1 MKIVIKES
9 QYHLLLEQSTPEN
22 IRKEWIVCND
32 DIKSKKAFG
41 EGKSPNM
48 SFSKELAIKNAMR
61 AFSKKIKT
69 KIYNTN
75 TSKIDK
81 EKIFQNEDN
90 TYTTFVILNL
100 EDYLVEQIT
109 NSGTTTSTTIT
120 PVKLSKEEQ
129 IKLNK
134 EKLEL
139 KKKAAE
145 ELRLKTIQK
154 KDSIAKAWK
163 EKRAPEL
170 KKAEEIHK
178 KYVDAWLKN
187 NPGKT
192 EADYVKYLEKQKK
205 LPNVSSCDTQDPDFS
220 HTKCGVSKSAS
231 KEERR
236 SWSKR

>member
-9 QYHLLLEQSTPEN
+9 QYN
-22 IRKEWIVCND
+22 
-32 DIKSKKAFG
+32 
-41 EGKSPNM
+41 
-48 SFSKELAIKNAMR
+48 
-61 AFSKKIKT
+61 
-69 KIYNTN
+69 
-75 TSKIDK
+75 
-81 EKIFQNEDN
+81 
-90 TYTTFVILNL
+90 
-100 EDYLVEQIT
+100 YLVEQTT

-120 PVKLSKEEQ
+120 PVKLSREEQ

-145 ELRLKTIQK
+145 ELKLKTIQK

-205 LPNVSSCDTQDPDFS
+205 LPNAPSCDTQDPDFS

>member
-9 QYHLLLEQSTPEN
+9 QYKFLVEQTTPEN
-22 IRKEWIVCND
+22 IRKEWSVCND
-32 DIKSKKAFG
+32 DVNSKKAFG

-100 EDYLVEQIT
+100 ENYLVEQTT

-120 PVKLSKEEQ
+120 PVKLSREEQ

-145 ELRLKTIQK
+145 ELKLKTIQK
-154 KDSIAKAWK
+154 KDSIAKAWD

-170 KKAEEIHK
+170 KKAEELHK
-178 KYVDAWLKN
+178 KYLDAWLAN

-192 EADYVKYLEKQKK
+192 DADYSKYLEKQKK
-205 LPNVSSCDTQDPDFS
+205 LPDSPSYETQDPSFTS
-220 HTKCGVSKSAS
+220 TNCGISKAAA
-231 KEERR
+231 KQDKKD
-236 SWSKR
+236 WKKK